1 MKPFMKKLF
10 LFVLF
15 IFLGMQYACAT
26 NPNVGVLIEDNSY
39 EKSAKQVRKTIFLE
53 QKREVSDYT
62 AFVFSDLRS
71 YIENALV
78 ENDLIV
84 TKNKEQADFI
94 GLVDFGTRA
103 GKTVTKTYY
112 RPHYEYLTDYPYD
125 SDMYGYY
132 GAGRYVNTGTETYTK
147 TFEVFPQYLIVT
159 CNEQKQGKS
168 AQAWEVQIVYNSKYD
183 DFRVNIKDLIDP
195 LSKKIREAIF
205 LQNVVSYE
213 FDKLD

>member
-1 MKPFMKKLF
+1 MKQFF

-15 IFLGMQYACAT
+15 IFLGMQGACAA

-39 EKSAKQVRKTIFLE
+39 EKSAQQTRKTIFLE
-53 QKREVSDYT
+53 QKREVSEYA

-71 YIENALV
+71 YVENALV

-94 GLVDFGTRA
+94 GYVDFGTGS
-103 GKTVTKTYY
+103 GKTVTKTFY
-112 RPHYEYLTDYPYD
+112 RPHYEYLPDYPYH
-125 SDMYGYY
+125 SDLYGYY
-132 GAGRYVNTGTETYTK
+132 GSARYVNTGTESYTK
-147 TFEVFPQYLIVT
+147 QYRVYPQYLIVT

-168 AQAWEVQIVYNSKYD
+168 ALVWEVQIVYNSKYD
-183 DFRVNIKDLIDP
+183 DFRVNIKNLIEP
-195 LSKKIREAIF
+195 LSKNIREAIS
-205 LQNVVSYE
+205 LQSVISCE